1 MSVHTETTLSTEH
14 RNTLAAIADVLIPT
28 SGELPSWSAADPN
41 GKWLDKAL
49 AARPD
54 LIPMLAALLDDA
66 AGRDPAEEARRLHT
80 DDRARFSDLALLI
93 QGAYYM
99 NLKIRKR
106 IKFPG
111 QGKRAPFPDEAEYD
125 LRDGILD
132 DVIQRGPVHKQPPAA
147 PVLPD
152 GRPEPLSFS
161 VGGGN
166 GDRADV
172 LVIGAGAGGSVA
184 ARHLAEAGYRVVCLE
199 QGDWPDASAFPGD
212 KLEWELVA
220 DAQWSPDPNTRRQ
233 PSDYPVEVSSSPITP
248 VMYNAVGG
256 STVHFCA
263 QWVRMRPQDFKVRSV
278 DGVADDWPISYD
290 EMKPFYE
297 QIDQEMQISGMT
309 GDPTY
314 PAGPPPLLPP
324 LPIGPLGR
332 KAAIG
337 MNALGWHW
345 WPAAHA
351 IRSQEVG
358 TLAACERTGA
368 CMWGCPKGAK
378 SSTDTTMWP
387 SALQHGAKCITGA
400 RVREITVSDSG
411 LATGAVYI
419 DREGAERFQ
428 AADVV
433 ILGCNGVGTA
443 RLLLL
448 STSVRYPDGLA
459 NSSGLV
465 GKRLMLHPYMSVL
478 GVYEDDLETWLG
490 PWGTQLLSLQFAD
503 HDESR
508 GFPRGAQW
516 DVMPLGGP
524 IFSLMRYDDRPFE
537 SRWGSSIHELMTRTL
552 GHAFDWGVG
561 IEDLPLEHNM
571 VTIDPELTDA
581 DGVPAPKI
589 HFDIDADMRA
599 NLRFQLDRA
608 REAHQAAGAI
618 DTIEADW
625 STWGWHL
632 LGTARMGDDPKTS
645 VVDRWGA
652 AHDIPNLYV
661 MDGAVFVTSGPMAP
675 TATICANALRC
686 ADRLI
691 ERASL
696 QRVPA

>member
-1 MSVHTETTLSTEH
+1 MAMSAPAQTTFSSEQRT
-14 RNTLAAIADVLIPT
+14 TLAALADVLIP
-28 SGELPSWSAADPN
+28 AADGLPAWSEVNPN
-41 GKWLDKAL
+41 DKWLERAS

-54 LIPMLAALLDDA
+54 LFPPLQALLDA
-66 AGRDPAEEARRLHT
+66 SREREPAEEARRLHAEEPEAF
-80 DDRARFSDLALLI
+80 RALASI
-93 QGAYYM
+93 VSGSYYM
-99 NLKIRKR
+99 NLKVRKR
-106 IKFPG
+106 IGFPG
-111 QGKRAPFPDEAEYD
+111 QGKRPPFPDEADYD
-125 LRDGILD
+125 LRDGLLD
-132 DVIQRGPVHKQPPAA
+132 PVIDRGPIHKPAPPAPA
-147 PVLPD
+147 PNGKVDALPF
-152 GRPEPLSFS
+152 RLSRT
-161 VGGGN
+161 GG
-166 GDRADV
+166 RADV

-184 ARHLAEAGYRVVCLE
+184 ARYLAEAGFRVVCLE
-199 QGDWPDASAFPGD
+199 QGEWPDVSEFPGD
-212 KLEWELVA
+212 KLEFELVSE
-220 DAQWSPDPNTRRQ
+220 AQWSPDPNVRRQ
-233 PSDYPVEVSSSPITP
+233 PADYPLEISSSPITP

-263 QWVRMRPQDFKVRSV
+263 QWVRMRPQEYRVRSV
-278 DGVADDWPISYD
+278 DGIGDDWPISYE
-290 EMKPFYE
+290 EMKPYYE
-297 QIDQEMQISGMT
+297 RIDQDMMISGMT
-309 GDPTY
+309 GDPAY
-314 PAGPPPLLPP
+314 PAGPAPALPP

-332 KAAIG
+332 KAAEG
-337 MNALGWHW
+337 MNRLGWHW

-358 TLAACERTGA
+358 TLAACERTGT

-387 SALQHGAKCITGA
+387 TALQHGAKLVTGA
-400 RVREITVSDSG
+400 RVREILINDKG
-411 LATGAVYI
+411 LATGAIYI
-419 DREGAERFQ
+419 DRDGTEQRQE
-428 AADVV
+428 ADVV

-448 STSVRYPDGLA
+448 SRSGGFRDGLA

-478 GVYEDDLETWLG
+478 GIYEEDLETWLG

-524 IFSLMRYDDRPFE
+524 LFALSRYDDRPFE
-537 SRWGSSIHELMTRTL
+537 SRWGASVHELIERTL

-561 IEDLPLEHNM
+561 IEDLPHESN
-571 VTIDPELTDA
+571 TITLDPELTDS
-581 DGVPAPKI
+581 DEIPAPKVT
-589 HFDIDADMRA
+589 FTIDDEMHA

-625 STWGWHL
+625 SNWGWHL
-632 LGTARMGDDPKTS
+632 LGTARMGDDPATS

-652 AHDIPNLYV
+652 AHDVRNLYIV
-661 MDGAVFVTSGPMAP
+661 DGSVFVTSGPMAP

-686 ADRLI
+686 TDRLI
-691 ERASL
+691 QQAGL
-696 QRVPA
+696 QPTPA